1 MVHPPVYHAQIE
13 QELIAI
19 TKAVLHK
26 EVLKPKQNLFEQGL
40 TSVGVLEI
48 RSRLE
53 KRFQI
58 SLQSSTLF
66 DYPIVAALTTCIIER
81 LCSRAAI
88 RCCSYCRICLSL
100 QAAANAFIDGLMNRY
115 WNGRRVGLAINWGPW
130 ASIGMAAELTDQQKK
145 IIERRGIFP
154 IPLQRGDRGIWPS
167 RQISPG
173 TDHGW

>member
-26 EVLKPKQNLFEQGL
+26 DVLKPKQNLFEQGL

-58 SLQSSTLF
+58 SLQSSTMF
-66 DYPIVAALTTCIIER
+66 DYPTLAALTTCIIER
-81 LCSRAAI
+81 LCSRAAQPP
-88 RCCSYCRICLSL
+88 SAAVVTAGSASLS
-100 QAAANAFIDGLMNRY
+100 N
-115 WNGRRVGLAINWGPW
+115 INTLDD
-130 ASIGMAAELTDQQKK
+130 AVVREILRKK
-145 IIERRGIFP
+145 FGV
-154 IPLQRGDRGIWPS
+154 
-167 RQISPG
+167 
-173 TDHGW
+173 